1 MLDVRIL
8 NMIFCVI
15 TVFKILLGLLFNN
28 DTLFYV
34 AIFCLLICMMITA
47 YSVYKDLKEEPTRF
61 LH

>member
-1 MLDVRIL
+1 MLDVRIM

-34 AIFCLLICMMITA
+34 AIFCLLTCMMITA
-47 YSVYKDLKEEPTRF
+47 YSVYKDLKT
-61 LH
+61 